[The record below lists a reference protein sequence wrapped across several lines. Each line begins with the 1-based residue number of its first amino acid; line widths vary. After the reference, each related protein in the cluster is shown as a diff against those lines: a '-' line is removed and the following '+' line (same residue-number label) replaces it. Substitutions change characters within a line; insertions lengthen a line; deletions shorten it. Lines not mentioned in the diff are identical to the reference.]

1 NPVIPFA
8 DEVVTCPNNGK
19 PLPNIFL
26 CGANDSTF
34 IDTYITDATS
44 IIWEQL
50 DEGSCAPVT
59 DTDCANENTA
69 CTWNQ
74 VGTGPTYT
82 ANTSGQFRLT
92 INYEGGC
99 FNQFYFNVDRKST
112 RLNSSHVKI
121 SYAVFCLT
129 K

>member
-1 NPVIPFA
+1 IDQTFVVTNYGGTTLTNPVIPFA

-50 DEGSCAPVT
+50 DEGSCAPVS
-59 DTDCANENTA
+59 DPDCA
-69 CTWNQ
+69 
-74 VGTGPTYT
+74 
-82 ANTSGQFRLT
+82 
-92 INYEGGC
+92 
-99 FNQFYFNVDRKST
+99 
-112 RLNSSHVKI
+112 
-121 SYAVFCLT
+121 
-129 K
+129 